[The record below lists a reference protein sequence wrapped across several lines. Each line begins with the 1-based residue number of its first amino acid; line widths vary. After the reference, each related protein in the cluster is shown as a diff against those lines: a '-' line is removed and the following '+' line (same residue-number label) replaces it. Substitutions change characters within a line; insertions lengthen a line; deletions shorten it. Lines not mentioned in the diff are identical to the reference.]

1 MNPELHNF
9 SHGSSNATGHFI
21 SIAAAMLYCFCVPFY
36 SASSGTEGNQ

>member
-21 SIAAAMLYCFCVPFY
+21 SIAAA
-36 SASSGTEGNQ
+36 SAVLLLCTLLQCIFRD